1 MALGSPT
8 YLVLAG
14 GLIALAAVG
23 VATYAMHSHVASP
36 DAISDDLGAANAP
49 IVTADTPCVSVL
61 SPGANAFVVNNGA
74 AVHAPACIL
83 AVKSRAVPA
92 AVLNTGTKID
102 TARLC
107 IASDGITQNTRN
119 LPSLSLDCP
128 VAVPD
133 TIKLSAPADDACDDH
148 PQSMGGTDITMEPG
162 IYCGGMAFNAAA
174 SHVTFSPGVYVI
186 KGGDW
191 TVDGGAWS
199 GNGVTFYF
207 ADASKIQ
214 FNSGVSIDLRA
225 PQAGPYRNLLMFEAP
240 GLAPSPFI
248 FNDARAMHLDG
259 VVWLPSRDM
268 TFNSGSKL
276 DSGGLMMGVHALTL
290 DQTDWTIAPL
300 R

>member
-1 MALGSPT
+1 MALGSRT
-8 YLVLAG
+8 FLVIAG
-14 GLIALAAVG
+14 GLIALTGAG
-23 VATYAMHSHVASP
+23 MATYAMHHSATTP
-36 DAISDDLGAANAP
+36 DELGAANAP

-61 SPGANAFVVNNGA
+61 SAAPNALVVNSGA

-92 AVLNTGTKID
+92 AVLNAGTTIVA
-102 TARLC
+102 ARIC
-107 IASDGITQNTRN
+107 IASDGITQNARN
-119 LPSLSLDCP
+119 LPSLTLDCP

-133 TIKLSAPADDACDDH
+133 QVKLNAPVDGPCEDH
-148 PQSMGGTDITMEPG
+148 PKTVNGTDVTLEPG
-162 IYCGGMAFNAAA
+162 TYCGGMAFNTAA
-174 SHVTFSPGVYVI
+174 SHVTFAPGVYVI

-207 ADASKIQ
+207 ADTSKIQ
-214 FNSGVSIDLRA
+214 FNSGVSVDLRA

-240 GLAPSPFI
+240 DLAASAFI
-248 FNDARAMHLDG
+248 FNDARTMRLDG

-276 DSGGLMMGVHALTL
+276 DSDGLMMGVHGLTL
-290 DQTDWTIAPL
+290 DQTDWTVAPL
-300 R
+300 RTNS